1 MAAIEQVLKQDQV
14 RLDKQHCVK
23 IGEIRANNQ
32 ELERDLDELFQ
43 CYCVLREELAAH
55 SQGCEHLMQV
65 IAEMKK

>member
-23 IGEIRANNQ
+23 MREIRANNQ

-55 SQGCEHLMQV
+55 S
-65 IAEMKK
+65 

>member
-14 RLDKQHCVK
+14 RLDKQSCVK
-23 IGEIRANNQ
+23 IGEFRANNQ
-32 ELERDLDELFQ
+32 ELERDIDELFQ